1 MEFPKKSQPKK
12 CHRCHGHLQKH
23 HMLTPCLRSPKGST
37 SDCPRSEASAAS
49 QVRVDL
55 GISPFSSELM
65 FGAPENME
73 KHIKTIYSPSE
84 TMKN

>member
-1 MEFPKKSQPKK
+1 MGTFKKSHADTVPPQSQRFNFRLPKK
-12 CHRCHGHLQKH
+12 
-23 HMLTPCLRSPKGST
+23 RSLS
-37 SDCPRSEASAAS
+37 
-49 QVRVDL
+49 VRVDL

-84 TMKN
+84 TMKNSPVT